1 MASEIPKAQV
11 IDYIIEL
18 FVKRGQAN
26 YSGEPVSQTEHA
38 LQAAWAAEKQNASAA
53 MIASALLH
61 DLGHL
66 LHDFGEDCADAGIDD
81 LHEERAAAWLADYF
95 GPDVT
100 EPIRLHVAAK
110 RYRCATEPHYF
121 RALSPAS
128 VQSLALQGGP
138 FTPDEVDA
146 FQRLEHSQQ
155 ALRLRLWDEIA
166 KVENLAT
173 PDLEHFRPYLT
184 AALRAD

>member
-1 MASEIPKAQV
+1 MVSEIPKAQV

-18 FVKRGQAN
+18 FAKRGQAN

-110 RYRCATEPHYF
+110 RYRCAVDPHYH
-121 RALSPAS
+121 RALSAAS
-128 VQSLALQGGP
+128 IQSLALQGGP
-138 FTPDEVDA
+138 FTPDEIHT
-146 FQRLEHSQQ
+146 FEQLEHSQQ

-184 AALRAD
+184 AALLPH